1 MNAKAKLLYI
11 GRNTNNLLKVG
22 GNIGRKIHEDALEE
36 IFSDRIYKY
45 LLDYRK
51 NSIKTY
57 LYKIFFLYFPEISP
71 SVFINIKNKI
81 EKVQPQIV
89 FVESSQYGG
98 VVKYIKKKFPA
109 ICIVTFFHNIE
120 LQYAMSYLSLFNIKS
135 WLFYRMSQV
144 NEIQT
149 VKYSDKC
156 IVLNYRDANLLQQ
169 LYNRNADCILPVS
182 FKDVLHINKINK
194 IKEES
199 CFINKHECLFVGINF
214 EANIKGLNWFIK
226 KVLPFVDVHLHII
239 GAGMSN
245 IFFNTDKITVMD
257 YVDDLSEYYLDTDFI
272 IEPIFDGGGMKTKTA
287 EAMMWG
293 KAIIGTDEAF
303 CGYEID
309 NVIGLYRCN
318 TDQEMIEKIWSI
330 YNDNITNF
338 NIPIREL
345 FLEKYSFKR
354 TLQILND
361 FFYSI

>member
-1 MNAKAKLLYI
+1 MNVKAKLLYI

-36 IFSDRIYKY
+36 IFGDRIDKY
-45 LLDYRK
+45 LLDYKK
-51 NSIKTY
+51 NSLKTY
-57 LYKIFFLYFPEISP
+57 FYKICFLYFPEISP
-71 SVFINIKNKI
+71 AIFTNIKNKI

-89 FVESSQYGG
+89 FIESSQYGSI
-98 VVKYIKKKFPA
+98 VKYIKKKFPA
-109 ICIVTFFHNIE
+109 ICIITFFHNIE
-120 LQYAMSYLSLFNIKS
+120 LQYAMSFLSLFNIKS

-144 NEIQT
+144 NEAQT
-149 VKYSDKC
+149 IKYSDKY

-169 LYNRNADCILPVS
+169 LYKRNADCILPVS
-182 FKDVLHINKINK
+182 FKDVLDINKIDK

-199 CFINKHECLFVGINF
+199 YFINKHECLFVGMNF
-214 EANIKGLNWFIK
+214 EANIQGLNWFIK
-226 KVLPFVDVHLHII
+226 KVLPFVDVHLRII
-239 GAGMSN
+239 GAGMSKV
-245 IFFNTDKITVMD
+245 FSNTDKITVMD

-309 NVIGLYRCN
+309 NISGLYRCN
-318 TDQEMIEKIWSI
+318 TDQEMIEKIQSI
-330 YNDNITNF
+330 YNDNIVNF
-338 NIPIREL
+338 NVPIREL
-345 FLEKYSFKR
+345 FLEKYSFKN
-354 TLQILND
+354 TLQILNG